1 MSVRALKPLL
11 YSAPNKNEENLHQ
24 LNFMVVKPFAAA
36 HLRSKGCNIRRS
48 EELKVREY
56 FKHFLQIVIW

>member
-11 YSAPNKNEENLHQ
+11 SSGPIKNEETLHQ

-36 HLRSKGCNIRRS
+36 HVRSKGCNIRQS
-48 EELKVREY
+48 EELMVREY
-56 FKHFLQIVIW
+56 FKHFLQIVI